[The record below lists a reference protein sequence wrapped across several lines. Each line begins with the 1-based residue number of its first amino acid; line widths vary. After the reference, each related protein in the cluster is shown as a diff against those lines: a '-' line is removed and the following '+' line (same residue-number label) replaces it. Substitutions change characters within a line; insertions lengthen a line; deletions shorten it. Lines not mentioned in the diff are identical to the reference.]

1 MTLHLKLSLHL
12 KFNILMRADDY
23 LINTRFFSYH
33 RHLKSRGYLPPV
45 AQVEL

>member
-12 KFNILMRADDY
+12 KLILMRADDY
-23 LINTRFFSYH
+23 LINTGFLSYH